1 MTDRIIFHL
10 MFARK
15 AFYSSPWSENLR
27 LLTVIFLPNSC
38 LAGLIRN
45 RFLSIVLIINRAPEY
60 LCCILMEWAR
70 FLTDSRWAENL
81 QLSIP
86 SVSRL
91 FRPKVVHDHTY
102 RKDGPS
108 PGTLW
113 VSLFAKSTQG
123 IQIEDGH
130 RIRGRLMKQ
139 RLTSVLELLILGWCL
154 VRRIL
159 A

>member
-1 MTDRIIFHL
+1 

-15 AFYSSPWSENLR
+15 AFYSSPWRENLR
-27 LLTVIFLPNSC
+27 LFTVRSLRNSC
-38 LAGLIRN
+38 LACLIRN

-60 LCCILMEWAR
+60 LCCTLMEWAR

-91 FRPKVVHDHTY
+91 YRPKVVHDHTY
-102 RKDGPS
+102 RKDCPS

-113 VSLFAKSTQG
+113 VSLFANSTHG